1 MHFSMLLVFL
11 TGTFC
16 TTGTF
21 PGTLGVF
28 QGSGYEKLKKK
39 KKLCSKMLG
48 SIQTKKKKKKH
59 ELKDTEK

>member
-28 QGSGYEKLKKK
+28 QGSGYEKFKK